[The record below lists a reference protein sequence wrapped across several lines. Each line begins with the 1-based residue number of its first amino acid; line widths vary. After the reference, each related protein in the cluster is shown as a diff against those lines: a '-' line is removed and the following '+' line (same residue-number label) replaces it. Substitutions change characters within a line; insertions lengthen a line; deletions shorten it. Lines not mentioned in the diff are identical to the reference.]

1 MKPTFQ
7 KATKKSA
14 KLRLGLCGP
23 AGSGKTYSALAIASG
38 LGKRIALIDTE
49 HGSASLYADRFSF
62 DTLNLE
68 TFSPDSYVEA
78 IKAAE
83 AEGYEVVIIDSLSH
97 AWMGKDGALEQ
108 VDQATKRSGS
118 KNSYFAWRDVT
129 PKHNALVEAI
139 VQCKAHVIATIRS
152 KTEYAVDKDDKGKVS
167 PRKIG
172 TAPIQRDGMEYEFSV
187 WGELDLDHN
196 YIVSKTR
203 CSVLTGK
210 VVHNPGEQLAATLK
224 AWLEAGAV
232 EAPRPTF
239 TASPS
244 QVPAPERRPVPTV
257 EAPKALPAAADLTGL
272 REAIA
277 AASDLA
283 ALERLVPELSKLPAP
298 EREAVRPDYT
308 KRKTELTAKPAEA
321 QP

>member
-1 MKPTFQ
+1 MRPTFQ

-38 LGKRIALIDTE
+38 LGKRIAVIDTE
-49 HGSASLYADRFSF
+49 HGSASLYADKYSF

-68 TFSPDSYVEA
+68 SFSPDAYVEA

-83 AEGYEVVIIDSLSH
+83 SEGYEVVVIDSLSH

-152 KTEYAVDKDDKGKVS
+152 KIEYAVDKDDRGKVS

-172 TAPIQRDGMEYEFSV
+172 TAPIQREGMEYEFSV
-187 WGELDLDHN
+187 WGELDLEHN

-210 VVHNPGEQLAATLK
+210 VIHSPGEQLAQTLK
-224 AWLEAGAV
+224 TWLEAGAV

-239 TASPS
+239 TA
-244 QVPAPERRPVPTV
+244 PATQAPVPERRPVD
-257 EAPKALPAAADLTGL
+257 ASAI
-272 REAIA
+272 RERIA
-277 AASDLA
+277 QAQDLA
-283 ALERLVPELSKLPAP
+283 ALEAVGAEVRSLPQA
-298 EREAVRPDYT
+298 EREALRSIYT
-308 KRKTELTAKPAEA
+308 QRKAELTKPVEA
-321 QP
+321 PKEVQP